1 MDSNSVIPIP
11 VPLPNTHRKTITCQC
26 KQLGLTVDQQKDGS
40 TETGRQWLWWNGEVA
55 ERCTVRGQAG
65 RTVISASY
73 CAETIAEHV
82 EISPCEY
89 GLFLFLFLFPSMFH
103 SHSSQSPFRSWS
115 LIPIPA
121 GFPWDS
127 HFHWESHPHG
137 HLYNLCLYA
146 SPVDCAM
153 IR

>member
-73 CAETIAEHV
+73 CAETISKRSANRWTRGNFPMWIWT
-82 EISPCEY
+82 ISIPISISVY
-89 GLFLFLFLFPSMFH
+89 VSFPLLPVSIPKLESYSH
-103 SHSSQSPFRSWS
+103 SHG
-115 LIPIPA
+115 IPM
-121 GFPWDS
+121 GFPFS
-127 HFHWESHPHG
+127 LGIP
-137 HLYNLCLYA
+137 
-146 SPVDCAM
+146 SPWSSL
-153 IR
+153 